1 MKFSLKD
8 NSEERRATE
17 ARDRLERQ
25 REHNRRQKQFAK
37 TVGENFAAYSLVAIM
52 MLMVA
57 SIWSDVG
64 ISTNWRKFIGDALVT
79 VVLYT
84 VSDVLSAYIGTGGGK
99 LDDDYIANHEEYLSL
114 RATVRSAGITMMNAF
129 CDWQIDVEYEYYLR
143 KRCKDLKIDYKEYME
158 QYHDK
163 KLEELEVM
171 FPLES
176 VKGKNAKEKLFGV
189 IRNVKTSEKAAL
201 IFALNQI
208 EPINLD
214 PDILMTDGM
223 VRKLRGGVGM
233 SAEEYIQRHTV
244 AKQHIAI
251 TALFAIVAAVPV
263 FTLVQEF
270 TVGAVI
276 YTIFKL
282 ALLLWRMYSGFERG
296 RRAYSDVEPKH
307 LQDKIKY
314 LYLYLE
320 FLDKK
325 IYLEL
330 ADRYD
335 IVGISAEQT
344 VTAVEEL
351 ETN

>member
-8 NSEERRATE
+8 NNEESRAME

-25 REHNRRQKQFAK
+25 KEHNRRQKQFAK

-84 VSDVLSAYIGTGGGK
+84 VSDVLSAYIGTSGGK
-99 LDDDYIANHEEYLSL
+99 LDDDYITNHEEYLSL
-114 RATVRSAGITMMNAF
+114 RDRVRKAGITFMNAF
-129 CDWQIDVEYEYYLR
+129 CDWQIDLEYEFYLR
-143 KRCKDLKIDYKEYME
+143 KRCKELKIDYKEYME
-158 QYHDK
+158 QFHGK
-163 KLEELEVM
+163 ELEELEAM

-176 VKGKNAKEKLFGV
+176 VKGKGIKEKVFGV
-189 IRNVKTSEKAAL
+189 ANNVKSSERAVL

-208 EPINLD
+208 EHIELT
-214 PDILMTDGM
+214 PDMLMTDGM
-223 VRKLRGGVGM
+223 VRNERGGVGI
-233 SAEEYIQRHTV
+233 SAEEYIRRHTV

-276 YTIFKL
+276 YTIFKM

-296 RRAYSDVEPKH
+296 RRAYSNVEPKH
-307 LQDKIKY
+307 LQAKIKY

-330 ADRYD
+330 ADKYN
-335 IVGISAEQT
+335 IVGISAEPST
-344 VTAVEEL
+344 VTTAES